1 MHFHLSLCSLP
12 WSWLHSQSPCFSK
25 ISLAKSHIFL
35 PSKPNKK
42 QYVSLSWSFRGK
54 KKKSQCIFLSLIGH
68 MPIPQPITMGGGGSS
83 PFWLAH
89 PMSCVSSQE
98 PGDRWALAEVWSGG
112 CPKASSGYH
121 FDKKKKDVLCR
132 KQHKSLLYYPNETIY
147 TKSKLISLLPVLL
160 LNKNS
165 GICPRSQTRYFINYP
180 EEVCYF

>member
-1 MHFHLSLCSLP
+1 MCLSP
-12 WSWLHSQSPCFSK
+12 E
-25 ISLAKSHIFL
+25 
-35 PSKPNKK
+35 
-42 QYVSLSWSFRGK
+42 VSGGK
-54 KKKSQCIFLSLIGH
+54 KKKNLSASSCLWLVTCPFLNQSLWE
-68 MPIPQPITMGGGGSS
+68 GGERGSS

-89 PMSCVSSQE
+89 PVSCVSSQE

-147 TKSKLISLLPVLL
+147 TKSRLISLLPVLL

-165 GICPRSQTRYFINYP
+165 GICLRPQTRHFINYP